1 MAEKESCCASYTCQ
15 RLTFVLLNKLSALP
29 GSQVVRQRILIPPYA
44 GSTPAR
50 ATSSRRSMRRA
61 AKLYPA
67 AVCWREPLR
76 RAVGEVH

>member
-1 MAEKESCCASYTCQ
+1 
-15 RLTFVLLNKLSALP
+15 
-29 GSQVVRQRILIPPYA
+29 
-44 GSTPAR
+44 
-50 ATSSRRSMRRA
+50 MRRA